1 MKDFRV
7 VRLNTGESFMCVV
20 FDESEEEIDVLFP
33 LMIRTTTIPMGNN
46 TLREVHSTV
55 QFCPFTDEKHFTFN
69 KKLTTYVKPMA
80 DDAIEYYVDMLN
92 RHEEQDVLKAYD
104 MEDLVTTPKDL
115 SSPDND
121 NDEFELEMLPD
132 DADKILH

>member
-20 FDESEEEIDVLFP
+20 WEETDEEIDVLFP
-33 LMIRTTTIPMGNN
+33 LMIRTQTIPVGNN

-55 QFCPFTDEKHFTFN
+55 QFCPFTDEKHFTFS

-92 RHEEQDVLKAYD
+92 RHEEEDVLKAYD
-104 MEDLVTTPKDL
+104 LEDLVTTPKDL
-115 SSPDND
+115 SSPQDEEND
-121 NDEFELEMLPD
+121 IEDMLQD
-132 DADKILH
+132 DGDQVLH

>member
-20 FDESEEEIDVLFP
+20 FHETEEELDVVFP
-33 LMIRTTTIPMGNN
+33 LMIKTQTIPVGNN

-55 QFCPFTDEKHFTFN
+55 QFCPFTDEKHFTFS
-69 KKLTTYVKPMA
+69 KKIMTYVKPMA

-92 RHEEQDVLKAYD
+92 RHEEEDVLKAYE
-104 MEDLVTTPKDL
+104 MQDLVTVPKDL
-115 SSPDND
+115 DSP
-121 NDEFELEMLPD
+121 PD
-132 DADKILH
+132 DDSDFEIDMPEDGEKILH